1 MDMDMSALPPT
12 RTVSPVP
19 EVPTPPQP
27 AVATPKE
34 VNVQQAEETQ
44 NVQPRKT
51 GIGSL
56 MQAAKQEV
64 NVPEFDMG
72 AFGF

>member
-1 MDMDMSALPPT
+1 MDMDISALPPS

-19 EVPTPPQP
+19 EVPTLSPPTAAP
-27 AVATPKE
+27 RET
-34 VNVQQAEETQ
+34 NVQKLEEKEPA
-44 NVQPRKT
+44 QPKKT

-64 NVPEFDMG
+64 QVPEFDMG